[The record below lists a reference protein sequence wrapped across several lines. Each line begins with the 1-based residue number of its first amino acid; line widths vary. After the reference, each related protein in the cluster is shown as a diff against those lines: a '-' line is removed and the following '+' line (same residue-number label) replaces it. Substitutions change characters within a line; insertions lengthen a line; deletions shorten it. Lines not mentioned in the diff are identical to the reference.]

1 MNRRMHRILIGL
13 AVATLLPASAPAQK
27 VTYDFGT
34 ANFSGIRTFA
44 IRDVPDDTKTEST
57 TAYDSPFVEQRTH
70 AAIAAQLEA
79 RGMRRDNAHPDMYV
93 TTRRAFKTE
102 YETYAPVDWGLGY
115 AYGWGWGPYYTG
127 WGPWYGGGTW
137 YTEERITGT
146 LIVDFENA
154 ATGQLIWRG
163 MAERHVHPMASA
175 SHRDK
180 RVNQEVTKIFEKF
193 PAVVPVAT
201 AGQDVPR
208 PTGR

>member
-1 MNRRMHRILIGL
+1 MNSVQRILIGF
-13 AVATLLPASAPAQK
+13 AVAALLPASAPAQK

-34 ANFSGIRTFA
+34 ANFSGLKTFA
-44 IRDVPDDTKTEST
+44 FKETPVESPTEDT

-79 RGMRRDNAHPDMYV
+79 RGMSRDNEHPDMYV
-93 TTRRAFKTE
+93 TTRRTFKTE
-102 YETYAPVDWGLGY
+102 YEVYAPVDWGFGY
-115 AYGWGWGPYYTG
+115 GYGWGWGPYYTG
-127 WGPWYGGGTW
+127 WGPWSGGGTW

-163 MAERHVHPMASA
+163 LAERHVHPTASP
-175 SHRDK
+175 SHRTK
-180 RVNQEVTKIFEKF
+180 RVHDEVTKIFRKF
-193 PAVVPVAT
+193 PSVGPVAT
-201 AGQDVPR
+201 SGDAVPE